1 MARFHFKLEAVRS
14 LREQAEKRAQ
24 EELAR
29 ELALAA
35 ARQARAADAAQELDV
50 ARAAAAA
57 PSGAS
62 LTPQELVARQAFVER
77 RERERQRAVAE
88 LEVQE
93 QAVEQRR
100 GDLERAAQA
109 REVLE
114 RAKERARETHRAH
127 EAKVE
132 EEALAEV
139 ALSLHRR
146 RNGGGAA

>member
-14 LREQAEKRAQ
+14 LREQAEQRAQ

-29 ELALAA
+29 ELAFAA
-35 ARQARAADAAQELDV
+35 AQQARVAEAGKELDTARAAG
-50 ARAAAAA
+50 AA
-57 PSGAS
+57 PSGAT

-77 RERERQRAVAE
+77 RERERELAVAE

-93 QAVEQRR
+93 QAVEVRR

-132 EEALAEV
+132 EDALAEV
-139 ALSLHRR
+139 ALTLHRR
-146 RNGGGAA
+146 RADGGAA